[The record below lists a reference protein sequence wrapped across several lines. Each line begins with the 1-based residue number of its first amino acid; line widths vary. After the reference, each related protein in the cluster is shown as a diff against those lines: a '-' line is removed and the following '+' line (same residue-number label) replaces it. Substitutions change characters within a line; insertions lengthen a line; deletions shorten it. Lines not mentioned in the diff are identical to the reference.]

1 MTYGGGVYK
10 PALPHSRRQRD
21 VPVSC
26 STTPRA
32 RTPAPTAPA
41 SPGATTT
48 ATGSSTSTTKKL
60 IDPPKSK
67 SFEIQCA
74 SCHFTGYTLTP
85 TVEGSFVAGA
95 VNDPNGELDIDGDGV
110 PNELNIGCE
119 TCHGPGSAHSK
130 APLRKKASY
139 IVSPNKLAAE
149 RSMVICNQ
157 CHSRPQ
163 GTMKN
168 DTDQQ
173 DNRMHTPATAA
184 TSNS

>member
-1 MTYGGGVYK
+1 
-10 PALPHSRRQRD
+10 
-21 VPVSC
+21 
-26 STTPRA
+26 
-32 RTPAPTAPA
+32 
-41 SPGATTT
+41 
-48 ATGSSTSTTKKL
+48 
-60 IDPPKSK
+60 
-67 SFEIQCA
+67 
-74 SCHFTGYTLTP
+74 
-85 TVEGSFVAGA
+85 VEGSFVAGA

-110 PNELNIGCE
+110 PNELNMGCE

-168 DTDQQ
+168 DQPINK
-173 DNRMHTPATAA
+173 DNRMLTPGISRNEYLVNHTTREDAAQTDFCPTACTPRRT
-184 TSNS
+184 TSRQPT